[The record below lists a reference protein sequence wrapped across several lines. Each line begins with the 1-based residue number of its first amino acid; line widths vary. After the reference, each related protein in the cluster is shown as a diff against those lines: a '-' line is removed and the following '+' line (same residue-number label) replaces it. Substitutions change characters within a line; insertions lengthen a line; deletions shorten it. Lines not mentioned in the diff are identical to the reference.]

1 MLEALSPS
9 PPPPPRTHFH
19 TKHTPQLGPLLAN
32 AKFVLEVRE
41 DKKSERSELIIIL
54 LIGVEIVLHVAGWYM

>member
-1 MLEALSPS
+1 M
-9 PPPPPRTHFH
+9 
-19 TKHTPQLGPLLAN
+19 LAN

>member
-1 MLEALSPS
+1 M
-9 PPPPPRTHFH
+9 
-19 TKHTPQLGPLLAN
+19 QLGPLLAN